1 MNTGSDLSA
10 CWNSLSC
17 TADFQ
22 YSKNKCSTLR
32 IVKDRLNSLN
42 YNHIGGGSED
52 LRFPYLYPSLENL
65 VCIKFTRSNEKDHSY
80 GSSDVV
86 IFDLICKLYA
96 KH

>member
-1 MNTGSDLSA
+1 MNTGSDPST

-32 IVKDRLNSLN
+32 IVKDRLSSLN
-42 YNHIGGGSED
+42 YNHIGGGSID
-52 LRFPYLYPSLENL
+52 LWFPYLYPPLENL
-65 VCIKFTRSNEKDHSY
+65 VCIKFTRSNEQDHGY
-80 GSSDVV
+80 GSSAAV
-86 IFDLICKLYA
+86 IYDLICKEYT